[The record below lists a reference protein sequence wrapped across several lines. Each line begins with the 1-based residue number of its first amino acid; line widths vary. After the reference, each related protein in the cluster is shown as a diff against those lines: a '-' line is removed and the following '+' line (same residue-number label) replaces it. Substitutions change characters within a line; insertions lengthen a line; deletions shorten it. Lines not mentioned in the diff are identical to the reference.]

1 MTTPINPFDPIVAY
15 GIASEKTLT
24 ATPLE
29 GSTVMALSN
38 SSDIIAIG
46 DPVWVRSADE
56 TVLQYRGIV
65 TASSTTQITCQ
76 ISLQDA
82 VGASAT
88 AWKPTN
94 FVRFFG
100 ELRDTQRPVR
110 NTGITTVQ
118 TMSGTVFQYQAADF
132 QDSVSL
138 NVWDHN
144 MAKNATLYQDWL
156 DFLETRGPLAFN
168 LGYYSLTRRRG
179 ETPKAHVREG
189 EHEGRVINVFTN
201 ALSETFFILD
211 RALYVES

>member
-1 MTTPINPFDPIVAY
+1 MTTAINPFPPIVAY
-15 GIASEKTLT
+15 GIDAEKTLD
-24 ATPLE
+24 ATPSE
-29 GSTVMALSN
+29 GSVVMELPN

-56 TVLQYRGIV
+56 SVIQYRGPA

-76 ISLQDA
+76 IPLQDA

-88 AWKPTN
+88 AWKPTAS
-94 FVRFFG
+94 VRFFG

-110 NTGITTVQ
+110 NSGIVTVP
-118 TMSGTVFQYQAADF
+118 TMSGTVFQYQAADL

-144 MAKNATLYQDWL
+144 MTKNAILYQEWL
-156 DFLETRGPLAFN
+156 DFLETRGPLPFN

-179 ETPKAHVREG
+179 ETPKVNVREG